1 MSSLNI
7 NNDYTS
13 QNRTISFESYGE
25 YRKRVLTRLEIER
38 YVKDSLSLE
47 DRVICTLITQHQ
59 VFITSTGKIVL
70 NEVSLYLQKRGIP
83 SLIIKRIVSFCE
95 SLITRYPATS
105 YCWKCG
111 KVDPFTGL
119 PKNTRVLLARYEE
132 RNQGVL
138 EDIYEH
144 RMKWSVNFEYYLCLS
159 IEKKGILPFHKGK
172 SCLCLEYNN
181 SRDCKHCPVSGLI
194 INYRLTGED
203 YVEVDSPQD

>member
-1 MSSLNI
+1 MTSSSMFPFFPPEKDVLSSLQVLNPRRVSSLNI

-95 SLITRYPATS
+95 SLIRRYPATS

-111 KVDPFTGL
+111 KVDPFTRL
-119 PKNTRVLLARYEE
+119 PKILDYSPRDT
-132 RNQGVL
+132 
-138 EDIYEH
+138 
-144 RMKWSVNFEYYLCLS
+144 
-159 IEKKGILPFHKGK
+159 KKGIK
-172 SCLCLEYNN
+172 EY
-181 SRDCKHCPVSGLI
+181 
-194 INYRLTGED
+194 
-203 YVEVDSPQD
+203 

>member
-1 MSSLNI
+1 M
-7 NNDYTS
+7 
-13 QNRTISFESYGE
+13 
-25 YRKRVLTRLEIER
+25 
-38 YVKDSLSLE
+38 KDSLSLE
-47 DRVICTLITQHQ
+47 DRVICTLIARHQ
-59 VFITSTGKIVL
+59 EFITSTGQIVL
-70 NEVSLYLQKRGIP
+70 SEVSLYVQNQGIP

-95 SLITRYPATS
+95 SLIRRYPATS

-111 KVDPFTGL
+111 KVDLFTRL
-119 PKNTRVLLARYEE
+119 PENTGVLPARYEE

-144 RMKWSVNFEYYLCLS
+144 RMKWSVNFEYYLCHS

-172 SCLCLEYNN
+172 SCLCLGYNN
-181 SRDCKHCPVSGLI
+181 SRDCKHCHVSGLI

>member
-1 MSSLNI
+1 MFPFFPPEKDVLSSLEVLNPKRASSLNI
-7 NNDYTS
+7 NNEYTP
-13 QNRTISFESYGE
+13 QNRTIFFESYGE
-25 YRKRVLTRLEIER
+25 YRKRVLTRLEIEK

-47 DRVICTLITQHQ
+47 DRVICTLITHHQ

-70 NEVSLYLQKRGIP
+70 KEVSLYP
-83 SLIIKRIVSFCE
+83 
-95 SLITRYPATS
+95 RYPVTS

-111 KVDPFTGL
+111 KVDPFTRL
-119 PKNTRVLLARYEE
+119 PENTGVLPARYEE

-138 EDIYEH
+138 ENIYEH
-144 RMKWSVNFEYYLCLS
+144 RMKWSVTFEYYLCHS